1 MTKYSSCFF
10 SGHRIL
16 EKKEAKLMVSLLRE
30 AILTRINQ
38 GVTRFIAGGA
48 IGFDALA
55 AEQVIDIKKDYP
67 DIKLVLYLP
76 CKNHFAKWGQRDLE
90 RFDEIAKQADEVKY
104 IYEGKYI
111 PGCMQMRN
119 NAMVKDADCGIVYL
133 AKRMGSGSA
142 QTASYAKEKGIPF
155 INIVDEI
162 KKYTDCE

>member
-1 MTKYSSCFF
+1 MTKPSSCFF

-16 EKKEAKLMVSLLRE
+16 EKKESQLTKSLLRE
-30 AILTRINQ
+30 EILNKIND

-48 IGFDALA
+48 IGFDSLA
-55 AEQVIDIKKDYP
+55 AEQVIDIKEEYP

-76 CKNHFAKWGQRDLE
+76 CKNHFAKWIQKDIE
-90 RFDEIAKQADEVKY
+90 RFEKIIQNADEIKY

-133 AKRMGSGSA
+133 AKRINSGSA
-142 QTASYAKEKGIPF
+142 QTVAYAKEKGIPF
-155 INIVDEI
+155 VNIVDEV
-162 KKYTDCE
+162 KKYVDCE